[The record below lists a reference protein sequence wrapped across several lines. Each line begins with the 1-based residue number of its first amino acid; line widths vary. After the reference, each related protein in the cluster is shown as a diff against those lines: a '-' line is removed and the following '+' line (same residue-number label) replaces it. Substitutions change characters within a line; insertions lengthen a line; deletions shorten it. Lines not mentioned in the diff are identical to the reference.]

1 MNKRITFQNAAG
13 QNLAGLLE
21 LPENPK
27 AFALFAHCFTC
38 GKDIKAATRISKA
51 LAEKSIAVLRFDFT
65 GLGGSDGDFANS
77 NFSSNVADLLA
88 AADFLRRE
96 HQAPALLIGHSLGG
110 AAILA
115 AASQIP
121 ESRAV
126 ATIGAPAEAD
136 HILKQFRADIDTI
149 QTEGE
154 SKVLLAGRPFTIRRQ
169 FLEDVTRQNQAS
181 KIAELGRALLVMH
194 SPLDTTVAID
204 QAQKIY
210 QAAMHPKSFISLDRA
225 DHLLSNARDAE
236 YAANCIVT
244 WAARYLPQTEA
255 EAAMTTADTG
265 LQATCTALPA
275 SASSATAGGTAASH
289 APTDT
294 LPAGGTGG
302 ADSPPSGDADSSHL
316 QADPSLQP
324 GEVRVTEGNDRF
336 LRVVQTREHA
346 FLSDEPAS
354 VGGSN
359 LGPDPYA
366 LLLSALGSCTSMTM
380 RMYANRR
387 KLKISRLDVLLRHR
401 RSHGE
406 ACESCLG
413 GQETVEI
420 FEREIRLE
428 GELTADERQ
437 KLLEIA
443 DKCPVHKTLS
453 STIRIETRL
462 LD

>member
-77 NFSSNVADLLA
+77 NFSSNVADLLS

-96 HQAPALLIGHSLGG
+96 YQAPALLIGHSLGG

-126 ATIGAPAEAD
+126 ATIAAPAEAD

-149 QTEGE
+149 QAEGE
-154 SKVLLAGRPFTIRRQ
+154 SSVLLAGRPFTIKRQ
-169 FLEDVTRQNQAS
+169 FLDDVTRQNQAS
-181 KIAELGRALLVMH
+181 RIAELGRALLVMH
-194 SPLDTTVAID
+194 SPVDTTVAID

-225 DHLLSNARDAE
+225 DHLLSHARDAE

-255 EAAMTTADTG
+255 EAAVTTGDQG
-265 LQATCTALPA
+265 LHASCALTAPGPSSVSTNKA
-275 SASSATAGGTAASH
+275 SASEAPAAALPTGGT
-289 APTDT
+289 
-294 LPAGGTGG
+294 
-302 ADSPPSGDADSSHL
+302 DSVTTGDADTASP
-316 QADPSLQP
+316 QPDPTLQP

-336 LRVVQTREHA
+336 LRFIQTREHA
-346 FLSDEPAS
+346 FLSDEPTN

-380 RMYANRR
+380 RMYANRK

-453 STIRIETRL
+453 STIRIDTRL
-462 LD
+462 VE

>member
-77 NFSSNVADLLA
+77 NFSSNVADLLS

-96 HQAPALLIGHSLGG
+96 YQAPALLIGHSLGG

-126 ATIGAPAEAD
+126 ATIAAPAEAD

-149 QTEGE
+149 QAEGE
-154 SKVLLAGRPFTIRRQ
+154 SSVLLAGRPFTIKRQ
-169 FLEDVTRQNQAS
+169 FLDDVTRQNQAS
-181 KIAELGRALLVMH
+181 RIAELGRALLVMH
-194 SPLDTTVAID
+194 SPVDTTVAID

-225 DHLLSNARDAE
+225 DHLLSHARDAE
-236 YAANCIVT
+236 YAASCIVT

-255 EAAMTTADTG
+255 EAAITTADQVTTADQG
-265 LQATCTALPA
+265 QPAATSGTASPATSDASDGHGAPPSASPRPPCRQAVRTVPRPALPA
-275 SASSATAGGTAASH
+275 PAT
-289 APTDT
+289 
-294 LPAGGTGG
+294 
-302 ADSPPSGDADSSHL
+302 
-316 QADPSLQP
+316 
-324 GEVRVTEGNDRF
+324 
-336 LRVVQTREHA
+336 
-346 FLSDEPAS
+346 
-354 VGGSN
+354 
-359 LGPDPYA
+359 PDPTPP
-366 LLLSALGSCTSMTM
+366 C
-380 RMYANRR
+380 
-387 KLKISRLDVLLRHR
+387 
-401 RSHGE
+401 
-406 ACESCLG
+406 
-413 GQETVEI
+413 
-420 FEREIRLE
+420 
-428 GELTADERQ
+428 RQ
-437 KLLEIA
+437 AKS
-443 DKCPVHKTLS
+443 V
-453 STIRIETRL
+453 
-462 LD
+462 

>member
-38 GKDIKAATRISKA
+38 GKDIKAASRISKA

-77 NFSSNVADLLA
+77 NFSSNVADLLS

-96 HQAPALLIGHSLGG
+96 YQAPALLIGHSLGG

-136 HILKQFRADIDTI
+136 HILKQFRADLDTI
-149 QTEGE
+149 QSKGE
-154 SKVLLAGRPFTIRRQ
+154 SNVLLAGRPFTIKRQ
-169 FLEDVTRQNQAS
+169 FLEDVTRQNQS
-181 KIAELGRALLVMH
+181 SRIAELGRALLVMH
-194 SPLDTTVAID
+194 SPVDTTVAID

-210 QAAMHPKSFISLDRA
+210 QAAIHPKSFISLDRA

-236 YAANCIVT
+236 YAANCIVS
-244 WAARYLPQTEA
+244 WAARYLPQTEP
-255 EAAMTTADTG
+255 AAAITTTDQG
-265 LQATCTALPA
+265 LQPAAATRMASPAASDGPDTPPVSQSPAAL
-275 SASSATAGGTAASH
+275 TAGGTDSATSSAPGASQ
-289 APTDT
+289 PR
-294 LPAGGTGG
+294 P
-302 ADSPPSGDADSSHL
+302 
-316 QADPSLQP
+316 DPSLQA
-324 GEVRVTEGNDRF
+324 GEVRVMEGNDRF
-336 LRVVQTREHA
+336 LRIIQTRDHA

-359 LGPDPYA
+359 LGADPYA

-380 RMYANRR
+380 RMYANRK
-387 KLKISRLDVLLRHR
+387 KLKITRMDVLLRHR

-406 ACESCLG
+406 ACEGCLG

-420 FEREIRLE
+420 FERDIWLE
-428 GELTADERQ
+428 GELTAEERQ
-437 KLLEIA
+437 RLLEIA
-443 DKCPVHKTLS
+443 DRCPVHKTLS
-453 STIRIETRL
+453 NRISIQTRL
-462 LD
+462 VD